1 MGRSSTEIWSD
12 GETMWVGT
20 MGTWSN
26 GEILC
31 IDRSPKLEFSFN
43 LQVIFN
49 QIVTKVATLFF
60 VVSVVYIV
68 YITHMII
75 MLHKIKVW

>member
-1 MGRSSTEIWSD
+1 MWVPIGIWSD
-12 GETMWVGT
+12 GENMWVSSIE
-20 MGTWSN
+20 TWSN
-26 GEILC
+26 GKILR

>member
-1 MGRSSTEIWSD
+1 
-12 GETMWVGT
+12 MWVGT

-26 GEILC
+26 GEILR

-49 QIVTKVATLFF
+49 QTVTKVATLFF
-60 VVSVVYIV
+60 VVAVVYHPHDLPIRP
-68 YITHMII
+68 
-75 MLHKIKVW
+75 MLHKIIKRFIK